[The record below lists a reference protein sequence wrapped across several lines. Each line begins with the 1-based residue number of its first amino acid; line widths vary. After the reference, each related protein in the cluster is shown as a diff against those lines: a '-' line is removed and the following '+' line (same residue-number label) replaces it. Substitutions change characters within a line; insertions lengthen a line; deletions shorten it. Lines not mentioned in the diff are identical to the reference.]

1 MNPQYV
7 LNSSALTS
15 CDRGSLEPDSHF
27 QLSKALPIFAKKIR
41 MRKFSTSL
49 PLQRVRRRKNRGPG
63 PKPRPFRGESKAF
76 LTMTAEFVTFSK
88 PAKSKTFRLFSSE
101 KEIFFN
107 LDFIEDEREQL
118 RDNDVESTHSQIE
131 RTRGYLS
138 RRLQSRFEMASD
150 ARESTSWPEIAN

>member
-1 MNPQYV
+1 
-7 LNSSALTS
+7 
-15 CDRGSLEPDSHF
+15 
-27 QLSKALPIFAKKIR
+27 
-41 MRKFSTSL
+41 
-49 PLQRVRRRKNRGPG
+49 
-63 PKPRPFRGESKAF
+63 
-76 LTMTAEFVTFSK
+76 MTAEFVTFSK
-88 PAKSKTFRLFSSE
+88 PATSKTFRVFSSE